1 MKSLYKLAA
10 LGLILVGFSTTL
22 VACGGGGGGTTNN
35 PTPTQSPSPQTPG
48 Q

>member
-22 VACGGGGGGTTNN
+22 AACGGGGGTTDNQ
-35 PTPTQSPSPQTPG
+35 TPTESPSPQTPG

>member
-1 MKSLYKLAA
+1 MKFLYKLAA

-22 VACGGGGGGTTNN
+22 VACGGGGGTTDNQ
-35 PTPTQSPSPQTPG
+35 TPTESPSPQTPG

>member
-22 VACGGGGGGTTNN
+22 VACGGGTTNN
-35 PTPTQSPSPQTPG
+35 QTPTESPSPQTPG

>member
-1 MKSLYKLAA
+1 MKFLYKLAA

-22 VACGGGGGGTTNN
+22 VACGGGGGGTDNQ
-35 PTPTQSPSPQTPG
+35 TPTESPSPQTPG

>member
-1 MKSLYKLAA
+1 MKSLYKFAA

-22 VACGGGGGGTTNN
+22 VACGGGGTTNN
-35 PTPTQSPSPQTPG
+35 QTPTESPSPQTPG